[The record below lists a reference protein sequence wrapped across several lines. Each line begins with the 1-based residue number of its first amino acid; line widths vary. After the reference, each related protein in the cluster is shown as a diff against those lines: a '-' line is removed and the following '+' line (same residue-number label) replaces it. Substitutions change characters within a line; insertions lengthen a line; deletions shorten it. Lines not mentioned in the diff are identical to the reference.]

1 MSKKFIKIEEEVFSW
16 VETLVFAIIVL
27 VIVNSFFF
35 RTTVVDGI
43 SMEPTL
49 YDGELLI
56 VSKLF
61 YNVPQKGD
69 VVTFYSAKR
78 YDEVLVKRVIAKEGD
93 TVDIDY
99 DTGIVYVNGEALDE
113 PYIAE
118 RIRFKGDVQM
128 PCTVPEGCIFAMGDN
143 RNHSTDS
150 RESTVGMV
158 PYESI
163 IGRVV
168 FRFFPFDR
176 IGTVK

>member
-49 YDGELLI
+49 YDRELLI

-61 YNVPQKGD
+61 YNEPQKGD

-113 PYIAE
+113 P
-118 RIRFKGDVQM
+118 
-128 PCTVPEGCIFAMGDN
+128 
-143 RNHSTDS
+143 
-150 RESTVGMV
+150 
-158 PYESI
+158 
-163 IGRVV
+163 
-168 FRFFPFDR
+168 
-176 IGTVK
+176 

>member
-1 MSKKFIKIEEEVFSW
+1 
-16 VETLVFAIIVL
+16 
-27 VIVNSFFF
+27 
-35 RTTVVDGI
+35 
-43 SMEPTL
+43 
-49 YDGELLI
+49 
-56 VSKLF
+56 
-61 YNVPQKGD
+61 
-69 VVTFYSAKR
+69 
-78 YDEVLVKRVIAKEGD
+78 
-93 TVDIDY
+93 
-99 DTGIVYVNGEALDE
+99 
-113 PYIAE
+113 
-118 RIRFKGDVQM
+118 M